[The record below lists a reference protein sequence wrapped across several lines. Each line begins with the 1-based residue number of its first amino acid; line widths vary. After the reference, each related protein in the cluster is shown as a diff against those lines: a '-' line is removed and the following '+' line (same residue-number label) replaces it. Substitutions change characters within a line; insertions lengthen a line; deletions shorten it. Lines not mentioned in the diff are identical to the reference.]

1 MRISQSSFLKTL
13 LAVAAITLATA
24 ACAAAATLPM
34 ESSPEIPAAEG
45 RVHMKLA
52 RNQNTQ
58 IDLVVKHLAPPDRI
72 APGTS
77 VFIVWVRGLP
87 LGSKPQSMGA
97 LRVNKDLGAKMRFVT
112 ALKAFDLFLTCEAI
126 QTVVEPSGKELLP
139 VHYAGE

>member
-13 LAVAAITLATA
+13 LAVAAITLVTA

-45 RVHMKLA
+45 HVHMKVA

-77 VFIVWVRGLP
+77 VYRLGVADRFIEHAEQDSQWRQAGIDADAIV
-87 LGSKPQSMGA
+87 
-97 LRVNKDLGAKMRFVT
+97 LRTLA
-112 ALKAFDLFLTCEAI
+112 ALK
-126 QTVVEPSGKELLP
+126 S
-139 VHYAGE
+139 